1 MAIDASIYGQIQ
13 QPQIQDPLNALA
25 KVAQVSSLQNQ
36 NRLAD
41 LAYSNAQ
48 RDQESQ
54 NALANAYKAAVD
66 PTTGT
71 VDRNKLFTGLAQAG
85 QGAKVPALQEQFAK
99 TDTALLAQQKA
110 KIEQGLQHF
119 EVVGRIM
126 SGVKDQATYDTA
138 RQQAAQ
144 MFGPEAAA
152 NLPPVYDPATI
163 ARNQQQALS
172 IKDQLEQKWKA
183 LDVDLKERQFG
194 ETVRNNRTQN
204 SIAQGNLGVAQANL
218 GLKRQELAQGKVP
231 SGYRIAS
238 DGVSLEAIPGGPAD
252 LKAGGIPKLTEDQGK
267 ATGWLVQ
274 ATNSF
279 ENMKAAIAGDPG
291 AARPGVADA
300 IASVPGLSAVGNHLR
315 SPNRQK
321 FNQASSSLSEAL
333 LRAATGAGVNKD
345 EAVQKVQELTP
356 VFGDSQDVIDQK
368 MRAIPLYINSLK
380 VRAGPGAP
388 SAEKIVKG
396 NRDATQPNI
405 DALLDKYK

>member
-41 LAYSNAQ
+41 LAYNNAQ

-126 SGVKDQATYDTA
+126 SGVKDQATYDAA

-218 GLKRQELAQGKVP
+218 GLRKQELEQKKTTDRQSA
-231 SGYRIAS
+231 AS
-238 DGVSLEAIPGGPAD
+238 
-252 LKAGGIPKLTEDQGK
+252 T
-267 ATGWLVQ
+267 
-274 ATNSF
+274 
-279 ENMKAAIAGDPG
+279 
-291 AARPGVADA
+291 
-300 IASVPGLSAVGNHLR
+300 
-315 SPNRQK
+315 
-321 FNQASSSLSEAL
+321 
-333 LRAATGAGVNKD
+333 
-345 EAVQKVQELTP
+345 QKVN
-356 VFGDSQDVIDQK
+356 DAKDVLGLLDE
-368 MRAIPLYINSLK
+368 
-380 VRAGPGAP
+380 V
-388 SAEKIVKG
+388 
-396 NRDATQPNI
+396 
-405 DALLDKYK
+405 DALLPKATSGAIGTGVDMAAGAFGHSTDGATATAQLKALQGALISKMPKMSGPQSDKDVQLYREMAGQVADPLVPRAQRQAASATIRKLNEKYAGMPEGSSKSGGGVIDFGSLK